1 MHRSVLEDEDFIAWA
16 NQNVVV
22 VVGNGNASGKH
33 DVGDAKDDDE
43 KGDAKDGKKDDGK
56 DDAKKDDG
64 KGEGEATEPTGE
76 GAPPAGGGDVDC
88 TYYPGLKCREH
99 AAISSEVHAPKGD
112 EPKIPDFQ
120 GVPASFLIGADG
132 TVEECKEDRAPS
144 SLQGAIE
151 DFQKKLKAKPLPFK
165 KYEGY
170 LTAIGKGD
178 EAVEAGKWKVALAE
192 YAKVDKDGK
201 KYPGLAA
208 RVGKRAEAMDAKVVE
223 AFEKAKEEADAAAR
237 LKAVKA
243 LRAEVGA
250 KLSTGNLPVV
260 ATIDAWLK
268 ENAATT
274 AAK

>member
-16 NQNVVV
+16 NQNIVV

-33 DVGDAKDDDE
+33 DTGEKDEGDE
-43 KGDAKDGKKDDGK
+43 KGSKKDDGK
-56 DDAKKDDG
+56 EDEAKDEDAKPEAETTE
-64 KGEGEATEPTGE
+64 GEGD
-76 GAPPAGGGDVDC
+76 GAAPAAAAGDVDC

-120 GVPASFLIGADG
+120 GVPASFLIGPDG
-132 TVEECKEDRAPS
+132 TVEDCKEDRAPS
-144 SLQGAIE
+144 SLQNAVE
-151 DFQKKLKAKPLPFK
+151 DFQKKVKAKPMPFK

-170 LTAIGKGD
+170 LTALEKGD
-178 EAVEAGKWKVALAE
+178 AAVEAGKWKVALVE
-192 YAKVDKDGK
+192 YAKVDKDRK

-208 RVGKRAEAMDAKVVE
+208 RVDKRVEAMDAKVVE
-223 AFEKAKEEADAAAR
+223 AFEKAKEEPDAAAR

-243 LRAEVGA
+243 LRSEASA
-250 KLSTGNLPVV
+250 RLSSGLLPVV

-268 ENAATT
+268 EAAATT